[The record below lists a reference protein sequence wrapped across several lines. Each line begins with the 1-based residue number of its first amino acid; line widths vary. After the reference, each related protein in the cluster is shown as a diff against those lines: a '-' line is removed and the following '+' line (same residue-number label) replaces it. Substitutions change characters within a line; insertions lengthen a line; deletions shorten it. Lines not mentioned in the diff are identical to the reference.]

1 MKLVKKLKD
10 DMLTARK
17 ESNKHVALLLS
28 SVIGEVDRS
37 KEKLDDI
44 QVEKLIRG
52 MCSNLINE
60 IGTTESISEEK
71 LLEKYLSELMSK
83 EKIEKEVDTI
93 IADLNIEGMKNIGRV
108 MGEFIK
114 LFKGKADMKIV
125 SNVVKQKLN

>member
-1 MKLVKKLKD
+1 MKLIKKLKD

-17 ESNKHVALLLS
+17 ESDKHVALLLS

-44 QVEKLIRG
+44 QIEKLIRG
-52 MCSNLINE
+52 MCNNLIIE
-60 IGTTESISEEK
+60 IGTTESIAEAK
-71 LLEKYLSELMSK
+71 ILEKYLSELMSE

-93 IADLNIEGMKNIGRV
+93 IADLNVEGMKNIGRV
-108 MGEFIK
+108 MGEFTK

-125 SNVVKQKLN
+125 SDVVRKKLN